1 MTYLT
6 FQQKQQ
12 FEKLAQE
19 LKVIIEKDPEAFKQ
33 SILNALKYSSSH
45 YQITCRTE
53 EDMRKCENTNK

>member
-6 FQQKQQ
+6 FKQKQE
-12 FEKLAQE
+12 FESLSQQ
-19 LKVIIEKDPEAFKQ
+19 LKVIAEKDPEAFIQ

-53 EDMRKCENTNK
+53 EDMRRCDDMNK